1 MPISEGFW
9 TAPSDIRR
17 CLRMAS
23 DSLQFAV
30 QYCDLGAAGAGF
42 RLCSMPNFR
51 HPLPDLH
58 KRALLGMLAGRSR
71 RGTLAAS
78 QISSIHFH
86 TPICDIRVLSTSFRP
101 SMSIPIGTF
110 MKSFSAVIACLGNFS
125 RATAHETVARQ
136 PSRFGHEPSRDVD
149 PR

>member
-9 TAPSDIRR
+9 TASSDIKRS
-17 CLRMAS
+17 LRMAS
-23 DSLQFAV
+23 DSRQFAV

-51 HPLPDLH
+51 HPFPDLQ
-58 KRALLGMLAGRSR
+58 KRVLLGTLAGRSR
-71 RGTLAAS
+71 RGTLTAS

-86 TPICDIRVLSTSFRP
+86 TPISMIRSLSGSLRP
-101 SMSIPIGTF
+101 SILIPIGTF

-125 RATAHETVARQ
+125 HATAHEAIARQ
-136 PSRFGHEPSRDVD
+136 PSRFGSD
-149 PR
+149 PIGT